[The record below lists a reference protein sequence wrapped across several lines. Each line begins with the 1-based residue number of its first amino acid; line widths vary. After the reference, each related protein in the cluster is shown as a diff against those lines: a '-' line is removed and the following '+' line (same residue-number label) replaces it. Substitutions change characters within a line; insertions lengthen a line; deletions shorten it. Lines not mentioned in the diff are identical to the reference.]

1 MTRGIL
7 AVIFGGAENYEEAA
21 AFLRSVSP
29 HLTDSA
35 LEKSVRRYAQL
46 GFSPI
51 KAQYREFLKTLEDT
65 LGEPCALG
73 CLHGTPSVAQAC
85 ADLKARGAERL
96 LWFMSSP
103 FAASGFDNAFEEAV
117 LKNAALFK
125 EIVLIPRFSSFG
137 FWHEAWLASVRAE
150 LGGGQVEASDH
161 TVLSAQRA
169 EGAQTKSDGLPAA
182 GGQVAAGEQTL
193 IFAAHSLPIGMA
205 GADDYN
211 LSFRSSAGWIA
222 RMLGMPWQVCFHSVP
237 RSADPSLWLAPGVED
252 AVRLAAEQ
260 CSQCRAA
267 LFVPLS
273 FIADNTEITADLD
286 TAAAS
291 YCGRCGLQYKRART
305 IISSGSFIQG
315 FAQAIAEMA

>member
-35 LEKSVRRYAQL
+35 LENSVRRYAQL

-51 KAQYREFLKTLEDT
+51 KAQYREFLKALEDT

-117 LKNAALFK
+117 LKNASLFK
-125 EIVLIPRFSSFG
+125 EITLMQRFSSFG
-137 FWHEAWLASVRAE
+137 FWYESWLASVSAE
-150 LGGGQVEASDH
+150 LRGGQTEASDQAVLGDQRVFDAQAASDGMPVEGGQVS
-161 TVLSAQRA
+161 
-169 EGAQTKSDGLPAA
+169 EG
-182 GGQVAAGEQTL
+182 EHTL
-193 IFAAHSLPIGMA
+193 IFAAHSLPISMA
-205 GADDYN
+205 GAYDYD
-211 LSFRSSAGWIA
+211 LAFRSSAGWLA
-222 RMLGMPWQVCFHSVP
+222 RKLGVPWQVCFHSVP
-237 RSADPSLWLAPGVED
+237 RNADP
-252 AVRLAAEQ
+252 
-260 CSQCRAA
+260 
-267 LFVPLS
+267 
-273 FIADNTEITADLD
+273 
-286 TAAAS
+286 
-291 YCGRCGLQYKRART
+291 
-305 IISSGSFIQG
+305 
-315 FAQAIAEMA
+315 